1 VTVYVLAAGGP
12 DARSRIERDA
22 SRWGW
27 SSSADRAAVG
37 SVDDVAAEVS
47 RWTEA
52 GVDTVV
58 LQPTG
63 DEPDLEGFMVFAAD
77 VGRALAP

>member
-1 VTVYVLAAGGP
+1 
-12 DARSRIERDA
+12 
-22 SRWGW
+22 
-27 SSSADRAAVG
+27 
-37 SVDDVAAEVS
+37 VS

-77 VGRALAP
+77 VGRALSP

>member
-1 VTVYVLAAGGP
+1 VLAAGGP
-12 DARSRIERDA
+12 DAQDRIEREGR
-22 SRWGW
+22 RWGF
-27 SSSADRAAVG
+27 SSTADRATFG
-37 SVDDVAAEVS
+37 SVDDVAAGVS

-63 DEPDLEGFMVFAAD
+63 DEPDLEGFMAFAAD
-77 VGRALAP
+77 VGRALDS